1 MGDVRMKRVCLTF
14 FVVILAGCSNKQL
27 FDITQETKR
36 NECRRLPPNQYEEC
50 MRSVEPSFEE
60 YMRKRQEVVEY

>member
-1 MGDVRMKRVCLTF
+1 MKHLGLVLL
-14 FVVILAGCSNKQL
+14 VVFLSACSNKQL

-50 MRSVEPSFEE
+50 MRDVETSFEE
-60 YMRKRQEVVEY
+60 YMRKRQEVVEH